1 MIRQYLKMIRLHIVA
16 GGILAF
22 TLGAMIAL
30 VNGGA
35 FNPLRFMV
43 FYAMIFFGDLST
55 HFSNDYFDVDQDR
68 LRTVRGIFSGSNVLV
83 SNPQMRRPARAVSLA
98 LLGVSIIIAAAAVAV
113 GFAPLEFLLVALTVN
128 FLGWFYSA
136 PPLRLVSRG
145 LGEAAIAL
153 AVGGGIPAA
162 SYLSVMGYFDGLFGL
177 LALPFLLYGF
187 MLAFSL
193 EAPDVEVDRLGDKK
207 TVGSAKGALAVFG
220 VIFAVAFAALL
231 IFVIYALLLVGW
243 AVDFWVFAVFAVV
256 PVAAA
261 TVSLVGVHRRMR
273 AERLSLVN
281 VFSLFLINLLI
292 VVYLCVVLF
301 F

>member
-153 AVGGGIPAA
+153 AVGVGIPAA

-207 TVGSAKGALAVFG
+207 NSRQRKRRLGGFRSDFRGCFCSAANFCHLRLAFSGLGCGFLGFRSFRGCPSCRCHGKPSWGASAYESGEIEFG
-220 VIFAVAFAALL
+220 
-231 IFVIYALLLVGW
+231 
-243 AVDFWVFAVFAVV
+243 
-256 PVAAA
+256 
-261 TVSLVGVHRRMR
+261 
-273 AERLSLVN
+273 
-281 VFSLFLINLLI
+281 
-292 VVYLCVVLF
+292 
-301 F
+301 